1 MKAVVVTKIDSP
13 RTEETMK
20 AVQEALKKINI
31 EPISYD
37 KMKECNIVIAV
48 GGDGTILHVAKNA
61 ALCGKPVL
69 GINSG
74 RVGYMAGLESDEL
87 KLLSNLKTGDYRLEK
102 RMLLDVKVNSV
113 KKETTYLALNEVVVS
128 RGGAARIIDIN
139 LSVNG
144 EEPIKYGADGIIIST
159 PTGSTAYSLS
169 AGGPVMAP
177 DIEGVILTPICPHSL
192 DSRSLILSADTNLCI
207 EGKCRNGGEV
217 FCSVDGEMPI
227 DVTDG
232 NITVKKSNT
241 TVNLIRIKND
251 PFYKIFKDKIK

>member
-1 MKAVVVTKIDSP
+1 MKVVVVTKTDNP
-13 RTEETMK
+13 RTEATVK
-20 AVQEALKKINI
+20 SVQDALKKINI
-31 EPISYD
+31 EPIPYEEIENCD
-37 KMKECNIVIAV
+37 FVIAV

-61 ALCGKPVL
+61 SQYNKAVL

-74 RVGYMAGLESDEL
+74 RVGYMAGLEADEL
-87 KLLSNLKTGDYRLEK
+87 ELLSSLKTGEFRLEN
-102 RMLLDVKVNSV
+102 RMLLDVIVNSGEI
-113 KKETTYLALNEVVVS
+113 ETNHLALNEVVVS

-144 EEPIKYGADGIIIST
+144 EEPIEYGADGIIVST

-177 DIEGVILTPICPHSL
+177 DIEGMILTPICPHSL
-192 DSRSLILSADTNLCI
+192 DSRSVIFSADSTLKI
-207 EGKCRNGGEV
+207 TGGCRNGGEV
-217 FCSVDGEMPI
+217 YCSVDGEIPI
-227 DVTDG
+227 NVTNG
-232 NITVKKSNT
+232 NVMVKKSDT

>member
-13 RTEETMK
+13 RTK
-20 AVQEALKKINI
+20 AIVNAVQDALKKINI
-31 EPISYD
+31 EPISYE
-37 KMKECNIVIAV
+37 KIEECDFVVAV

-61 ALCGKPVL
+61 SFYNKAVL

-74 RVGYMAGLESDEL
+74 RIGYMAGLEADEL
-87 KLLSNLKTGDYRLEK
+87 ELLSTLKTGDFRLEN
-102 RMLLDVKVNSV
+102 RMLLDVIVNSGGT
-113 KKETTYLALNEVVVS
+113 ETNHLALNEVVVS

-144 EEPIKYGADGIIIST
+144 EDPIEYGADGIIVST

-177 DIEGVILTPICPHSL
+177 DIEGMILTPICPHSL
-192 DSRSLILSADTNLCI
+192 DSRSVIFSADNNLKI

-217 FCSVDGEMPI
+217 FCSIDGEMPI
-227 DVTDG
+227 DITKG
-232 NITVKKSNT
+232 NIKVKKSAT
-241 TVNLIRIKND
+241 TVKLIRIKND

>member
-1 MKAVVVTKIDSP
+1 MKAVVVTKTNNP
-13 RTEETMK
+13 RTEETVK

-31 EPISYD
+31 EPIPYEEIENCD
-37 KMKECNIVIAV
+37 LVIAV

-61 ALCGKPVL
+61 ALYGKAVL

-74 RVGYMAGLESDEL
+74 RVGYMAGLEADEL
-87 KLLSNLKTGDYRLEK
+87 ELLSNLKTGDFRLEK
-102 RMLLDVKVNSV
+102 RMLLDVIV
-113 KKETTYLALNEVVVS
+113 KSEEKETSHLALNEVVVS

-139 LSVNG
+139 LSVNC
-144 EEPIKYGADGIIIST
+144 EEPIEYGADGIIIST

-177 DIEGVILTPICPHSL
+177 DIEGMILTPICPHSL
-192 DSRSLILSADTNLCI
+192 DSRSVIFSADSTLQIN
-207 EGKCRNGGEV
+207 GKCRNGGEV
-217 FCSVDGEMPI
+217 YCSVDGELPI
-227 DVTDG
+227 DVTNG
-232 NITVKKSNT
+232 SVTVKKSST

>member
-1 MKAVVVTKIDSP
+1 MKAVVVTKTDNP
-13 RTEETMK
+13 RTEATVK
-20 AVQEALKKINI
+20 AVQDALKKIDI
-31 EPISYD
+31 EPILYE
-37 KMKECNIVIAV
+37 KMEECDFVIAV
-48 GGDGTILHVAKNA
+48 GGDGTILHVAKKA
-61 ALCGKPVL
+61 ALCNKAVL

-74 RVGYMAGLESDEL
+74 RVGYMAGLEADEL
-87 KLLSNLKTGDYRLEK
+87 ELLSLLKTGDFRLEN
-102 RMLLDVKVNSV
+102 RMLLDVAV
-113 KKETTYLALNEVVVS
+113 KSGENESNHLALNEVVVS

-177 DIEGVILTPICPHSL
+177 DIEGMILTPICPHSL

-207 EGKCRNGGEV
+207 DGKCRNGGEV
-217 FCSVDGEMPI
+217 FCSVDGELPI
-227 DVTDG
+227 DITNG
-232 NITVKKSNT
+232 MITVKKSNT
-241 TVNLIRIKND
+241 IVNLIRIKND

>member
-13 RTEETMK
+13 RTDETMN
-20 AVQEALKKINI
+20 AVQKALKKIDI
-31 EPISYD
+31 EPIPYD
-37 KMKECNIVIAV
+37 RIKECDFVIAV

-61 ALCGKPVL
+61 AICSKPVL

-87 KLLSNLKTGDYRLEK
+87 ELLRNLKTDDYRLEK
-102 RMLLDVKVNSV
+102 RMLLDVIVNSG
-113 KKETTYLALNEVVVS
+113 ESEINHLALNEVVVS

-144 EEPIKYGADGIIIST
+144 EEPIEYGADGIIVST

-177 DIEGVILTPICPHSL
+177 DIEGMILTPICPHSL
-192 DSRSLILSADTNLCI
+192 DSRSVIFSADSTLKI
-207 EGKCRNGGEV
+207 TGGCRNGGEV
-217 FCSVDGEMPI
+217 YCSVDGEIPI
-227 DVTDG
+227 NVTNG
-232 NITVKKSNT
+232 NVMVKKSDT